1 MMGIALTLTLS
12 AWFFPLRLPPVGTR
26 RTMLVDFWKQQRKF
40 PMFALPAATINT
52 VSAQL
57 PVLIVASRFGTE
69 FAGYLAMSLRLIG
82 APVTLLGRSVLD
94 VFKRYASESFRQRGE
109 CRAEYLQTLRT
120 LTILSVG
127 FCAAMLLFGETA
139 FVLVLGEK
147 WRMAGIIAMWMLP
160 LYSLRFIA
168 SPLSYTFYIVDKQHV
183 DLAWQRSEEH
193 TSELQSLMRISYA
206 VFCLKKK
213 NNK

>member
-1 MMGIALTLTLS
+1 
-12 AWFFPLRLPPVGTR
+12 
-26 RTMLVDFWKQQRKF
+26 
-40 PMFALPAATINT
+40 
-52 VSAQL
+52 
-57 PVLIVASRFGTE
+57 
-69 FAGYLAMSLRLIG
+69 MSLRLIG

-147 WRMAGIIAMWMLP
+147 WRMAGILDMWNVG
-160 LYSLRFIA
+160 RQA
-168 SPLSYTFYIVDKQHV
+168 GRDRV
-183 DLAWQRSEEH
+183 WQ
-193 TSELQSLMRISYA
+193 Y
-206 VFCLKKK
+206 V
-213 NNK
+213 